1 MLLCPDLQHDD
12 VPGWC
17 VLPDVLPMVLTPQV
31 LVPKADDEAP
41 SCTVCLCEY
50 EGGDEMR
57 RLPCGHDFHQAC
69 IDKWMTQHTTCPIC
83 RVGLVPQVGG

>member
-1 MLLCPDLQHDD
+1 MST
-12 VPGWC
+12 VG
-17 VLPDVLPMVLTPQV
+17 TI
-31 LVPKADDEAP
+31 DEESP

-83 RVGLVPQVGG
+83 RVGLVPQVCEGWVEGGGGWEEEKGRVGKKISMCENRV